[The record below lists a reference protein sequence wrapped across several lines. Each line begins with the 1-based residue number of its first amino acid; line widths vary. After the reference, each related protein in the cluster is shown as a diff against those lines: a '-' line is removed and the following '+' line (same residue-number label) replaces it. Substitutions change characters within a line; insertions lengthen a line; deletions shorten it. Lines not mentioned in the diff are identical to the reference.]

1 MLSIFP
7 RSRRARL
14 LAPFVLVAGLALG
27 LARLGTVAAQE
38 EISPACGDYHPNVI
52 VVDGM
57 VRKPTTLT
65 VAQLAALP
73 DQQTLN
79 ISFLDRL
86 SNTQNHTEHGP
97 LLWTVLNLGAGGV
110 EVSKLL
116 DEQYQGPNPYITL
129 YVMVVAVN
137 GYQTLVSESEIDPE
151 YGNTPVLVSLVED
164 GMPMT
169 QAPYASTNKAPAQLV
184 VPSDQR
190 GGRYA
195 NRICRIVVMNGAV
208 GPDATQLT
216 NDGTG

>member
-1 MLSIFP
+1 MV
-7 RSRRARL
+7 A
-14 LAPFVLVAGLALG
+14 AGLIVGCTAG
-27 LARLGTVAAQE
+27 AVAAQE
-38 EISPACGDYHPNVI
+38 QEISPACGDYHPNVI

-86 SNTQNHTEHGP
+86 NNTQSHTEHGP
-97 LLWTVLNLGAGGV
+97 LLWTVLSLGAGGV
-110 EVSKLL
+110 EVDKLL

-129 YVMVVAVN
+129 YVIVIATN
-137 GYQTLVSESEIDPE
+137 GYQSLVSESEIDPE

-164 GMPMT
+164 GVPMT
-169 QAPYASTNKAPAQLV
+169 QAPYANTSKAPAQLV

-195 NRICRIVVMNGAV
+195 NRICRIAVMNGAL
-208 GPDATQLT
+208 GPETAQRVDR
-216 NDGTG
+216 D

>member
-1 MLSIFP
+1 MTTDRFA
-7 RSRRARL
+7 RAVV
-14 LAPFVLVAGLALG
+14 AAGLILG
-27 LARLGTVAAQE
+27 CTANAVGAQQE

-57 VRKPTTLT
+57 VRKPGTFT

-86 SNTQNHTEHGP
+86 NDTQSHTEHGP
-97 LLWTVLNLGAGGV
+97 LLWTLLSLGAGGV
-110 EVSKLL
+110 EVDKLL

-129 YVMVVAVN
+129 YVMMIATN
-137 GYQTLVSESEIDPE
+137 GYQTLVSESEIDPQ

-164 GMPMT
+164 GVPMT
-169 QAPYASTNKAPAQLV
+169 QAPYANTSKAPAQLV

-195 NRICRIVVMNGAV
+195 NRICRIVVMNGAL
-208 GPDATQLT
+208 GPDAARVRGAEQRF
-216 NDGTG
+216 